1 MNNYYDLIKW
11 AKGER
16 LILKNKLNMVWGNGY
31 YEKDHI
37 KQAMYFGRLGALNDL
52 LKYMQVNNM
61 EVNNMQVDDMIKKA
75 GVINMMLKHNNAH
88 YRIGIRRDRLNKV
101 YDIYIIFLKIDGFTT
116 ECNRYYFSGNIK
128 EICSELDNIECFL
141 DITLNRKV

>member
-11 AKGER
+11 AKAER
-16 LILKNKLNMVWGNGY
+16 LILRNKLNMVWGNGY
-31 YEKDHI
+31 YERDPI

-52 LKYMQVNNM
+52 LKYM

-75 GVINMMLKHNNAH
+75 NVINIMLKNNKER
-88 YRIGIRRDRLNKV
+88 YRIGIRKDRINNV

-128 EICSELDNIECFL
+128 EICSELDNIEYFL
-141 DITLNRKV
+141 DITLNRKGNKL